1 MRGARRRGTRRKGKL
16 QIAVS
21 EHTAQPSTG
30 RTANAREIVT
40 RANLATYLADPAR
53 KQELVTPLF
62 DLIAP
67 GYDRFT
73 RAFSY
78 GMDARWKRQLVG
90 WLARDMGAERALS
103 VLDVA
108 CGTGDLAVATVRAL
122 PQARVHGIDVSLS
135 MLEIARSRV
144 DRRAQDRL
152 SFAFGDFMKLE
163 AESASLDVVTAG
175 YAIRNA
181 PDPQLALGEL
191 ARVLRPGGRLYVLDF
206 YRPAPRL
213 WRGLYLAYL
222 RAAGAAVGWW
232 WHRAPAAYEYIAASI
247 ASYVSWEEFT
257 VWLTAAGLRVD
268 TVAPRVAGGVAL
280 ISAERR

>member
-1 MRGARRRGTRRKGKL
+1 MLGPSRKLGKL
-16 QIAVS
+16 QLPVS
-21 EHTAQPSTG
+21 EHTARPPHSG
-30 RTANAREIVT
+30 GAKEREIVT
-40 RANLATYLADPAR
+40 RANLATYLADSTR

-62 DLIAP
+62 ELIAP
-67 GYDRFT
+67 SYDRFT

-78 GMDARWKRQLVG
+78 GMDARWKRQLVA
-90 WLARDMGAERALS
+90 WLARDMGADHGALR

-108 CGTGDLAVATVRAL
+108 CGTGDLALATVRAL
-122 PQARVHGIDVSLS
+122 PEARVHGIDVSLS

-144 DRRAQDRL
+144 DQRAQGHL
-152 SFAFGDFMKLE
+152 SFALGDLTKLE
-163 AESASLDVVTAG
+163 AASASLDVVTAG

-191 ARVLRPGGRLYVLDF
+191 ARVLRAGGRLYVLDF
-206 YRPAPRL
+206 FRPAPRL

-247 ASYVSWEEFT
+247 AHYVSWEEFT
-257 VWLTAAGLRVD
+257 VWLTAAGF
-268 TVAPRVAGGVAL
+268 RVAAVEPKLWGGVAL
-280 ISAERR
+280 IAAERR